1 MRIFISMKTRL
12 NITIENSVLS
22 QMKDYAASK
31 QTSVSQIIED
41 YMRSIVKSPSK
52 KKNIL
57 EVVDQLEAPQNI
69 DGKQDLKKAF
79 YEEQS
84 DKYGF

>member
-31 QTSVSQIIED
+31 QTTVSQIIED

-52 KKNIL
+52 RKISWKSLTSWKRLTISTANKI
-57 EVVDQLEAPQNI
+57 
-69 DGKQDLKKAF
+69 
-79 YEEQS
+79 
-84 DKYGF
+84 